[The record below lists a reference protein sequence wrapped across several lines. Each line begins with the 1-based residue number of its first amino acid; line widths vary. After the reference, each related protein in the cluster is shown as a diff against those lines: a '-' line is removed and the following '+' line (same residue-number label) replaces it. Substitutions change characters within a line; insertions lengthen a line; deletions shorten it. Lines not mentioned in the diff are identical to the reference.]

1 MKASFI
7 CAIHNKQKIQV
18 TFYSNDDNSAI
29 VRKCAPM
36 DFGPS
41 RRAKLKNDR
50 FHFWDYESDKQNHT
64 LSLNPEQ
71 IIKIEILNELFN
83 PRDFI
88 TWDTKNSPWFIER
101 DWGSYS

>member
-7 CAIHNKQKIQV
+7 GAIHNKQKIQV
-18 TFYSNDDNSAI
+18 TFYSKDDNSAI

-50 FHFWDYESDKQNHT
+50 FHFWDFESDKQNHT

-71 IIKIEILNELFN
+71 IIKLEILNELFN

-88 TWDTKNSPWFIER
+88 TWDTKNSPWFVER
-101 DWGSYS
+101 DWGNYS